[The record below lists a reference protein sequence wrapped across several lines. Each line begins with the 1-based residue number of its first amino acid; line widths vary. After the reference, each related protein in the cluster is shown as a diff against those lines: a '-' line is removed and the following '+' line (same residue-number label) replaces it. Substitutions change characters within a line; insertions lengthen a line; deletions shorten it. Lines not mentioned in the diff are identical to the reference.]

1 MKVKSQRRMHE
12 RQACQHHM
20 TVDYT
25 NWLGI
30 GTMTEGNRRERY
42 LWRKYNL
49 CKALM
54 AEKQATI
61 RRLEAEIDALQD
73 RKDRLGRT
81 WAAEVKRLRN
91 ERV

>member
-1 MKVKSQRRMHE
+1 V
-12 RQACQHHM
+12 A
-20 TVDYT
+20 
-25 NWLGI
+25 
-30 GTMTEGNRRERY
+30 EGNRRERY

-73 RKDRLGRT
+73 RKQRLGKT
-81 WAAEVKRLRN
+81 WAAEAKRLRDN
-91 ERV
+91 G